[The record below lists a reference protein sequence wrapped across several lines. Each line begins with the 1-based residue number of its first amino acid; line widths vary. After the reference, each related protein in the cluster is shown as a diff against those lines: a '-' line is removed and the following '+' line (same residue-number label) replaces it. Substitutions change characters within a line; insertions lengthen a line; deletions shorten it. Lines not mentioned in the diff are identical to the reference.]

1 MNQVVESL
9 QSIAE
14 SHGAKFHFSKPISH
28 VATDP
33 TGQRANGIYLAS
45 SDNEKTKSK
54 TKIPAD
60 IVIVNADL
68 AYAHNNLF
76 LKDGQS
82 EDRKKG
88 ELKEPRLA
96 KSLRGKKHSCSSISF
111 YWAMDRVL
119 EKLKAHNIF
128 LVSIQVVP
136 WAWPGGW
143 DRKMLI
149 RTGWTGWVYKQA
161 EEYEESFDDIFKKS
175 DMPREPSFYVNVPS
189 RMWA

>member
-33 TGQRANGIYLAS
+33 SGQRANGIYLAS
-45 SDNEKTKSK
+45 PDNEKTRSK

-82 EDRKKG
+82 EEGKKG

-128 LVSIQVVP
+128 LVSFKLFHGLGLV
-136 WAWPGGW
+136 
-143 DRKMLI
+143 I
-149 RTGWTGWVYKQA
+149 RTG
-161 EEYEESFDDIFKKS
+161 
-175 DMPREPSFYVNVPS
+175 RC
-189 RMWA
+189 